1 MNAKI
6 RGWKFKFQ
14 SISPQIF
21 INYRR
26 MHVTLLIV
34 GTTLTQVMKVDIA
47 NNVNTE
53 VTGSLT
59 WCTERS
65 HHLCRFFPKCM
76 TSVYSW
82 ETWDFP
88 GGSVSKESACNAGD
102 PGSIPER
109 GKIPW
114 RRKWQATPV
123 FFPGESRGWRSLMGC
138 MGNHSPWGRH
148 RVGHHWVTNTH
159 WSLSHSESGS
169 RQRQPVSSP
178 LLSVAWKASACAV
191 RQKETKWTRIG
202 REAMKIFTTH
212 KLKAQLH
219 WESWRTYNQLCREGP
234 EVQAQTQT
242 VSPGHRSHSRGTQN
256 ISFRKTPRT
265 ITICL

>member
-1 MNAKI
+1 MKEIEKSPDPWMNAKI

-102 PGSIPER
+102 PGSIP
-109 GKIPW
+109 GL
-114 RRKWQATPV
+114 RRS
-123 FFPGESRGWRSLMGC
+123 PGEENGYPLQYSSLENYRDRGAWRAAA
-138 MGNHSPWGRH
+138 H
-148 RVGHHWVTNTH
+148 RVAKNWT
-159 WSLSHSESGS
+159 WLS
-169 RQRQPVSSP
+169 
-178 LLSVAWKASACAV
+178 
-191 RQKETKWTRIG
+191 
-202 REAMKIFTTH
+202 
-212 KLKAQLH
+212 
-219 WESWRTYNQLCREGP
+219 N
-234 EVQAQTQT
+234 
-242 VSPGHRSHSRGTQN
+242 
-256 ISFRKTPRT
+256 
-265 ITICL
+265 

>member
-1 MNAKI
+1 MKEIEKSPDPWMNAKI

-102 PGSIPER
+102 PGSIPGSGR
-109 GKIPW
+109 S
-114 RRKWQATPV
+114 
-123 FFPGESRGWRSLMGC
+123 PGEGN
-138 MGNHSPWGRH
+138 GNHSSIFDWEIQWTEEPGGIYPHGDHESQTR
-148 RVGHHWVTNTH
+148 
-159 WSLSHSESGS
+159 LSD
-169 RQRQPVSSP
+169 
-178 LLSVAWKASACAV
+178 
-191 RQKETKWTRIG
+191 
-202 REAMKIFTTH
+202 
-212 KLKAQLH
+212 
-219 WESWRTYNQLCREGP
+219 
-234 EVQAQTQT
+234 
-242 VSPGHRSHSRGTQN
+242 
-256 ISFRKTPRT
+256 
-265 ITICL
+265 